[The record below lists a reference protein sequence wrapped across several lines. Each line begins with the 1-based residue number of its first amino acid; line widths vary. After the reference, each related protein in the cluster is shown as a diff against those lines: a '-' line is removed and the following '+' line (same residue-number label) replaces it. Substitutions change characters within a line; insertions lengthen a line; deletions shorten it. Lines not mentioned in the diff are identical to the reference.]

1 VRFAA
6 STAQTIAP
14 IPTSNANRMSP
25 IRAHRILLMPIP
37 PRRPASVF
45 DRGRLR
51 YADAKIV
58 AHYLCRASQNACEC
72 ISIWYTIDVGT
83 TDGEKPMEST
93 IKQVRFI
100 VGKRFIS
107 GVLKGIEIQDD
118 TTVEFEVGKTYK
130 GIMGTSS
137 YLVTSCIRKDA

>member
-1 VRFAA
+1 
-6 STAQTIAP
+6 
-14 IPTSNANRMSP
+14 
-25 IRAHRILLMPIP
+25 
-37 PRRPASVF
+37 
-45 DRGRLR
+45 
-51 YADAKIV
+51 
-58 AHYLCRASQNACEC
+58 
-72 ISIWYTIDVGT
+72 
-83 TDGEKPMEST
+83 MEST